1 MGDLGDGVPTE
12 MMGDGETKRLDTS
25 KLYTLIEQ
33 TEGTAVA
40 QRVLAIGTPHQ
51 GLPQLVDDEPA
62 PRDTRVRD
70 VLLGG
75 AFSLVAMLAWFCATQ
90 L

>member
-12 MMGDGETKRLDTS
+12 MIGDGETQRLDTNR
-25 KLYTLIEQ
+25 LYDLIEQ
-33 TEGTAVA
+33 TEGTATA
-40 QRVLAIGTPHQ
+40 QRVLASGTPRQ

-70 VLLGG
+70 VMLGG
-75 AFSLVAMLAWFCATQ
+75 AISLVAMIAWFCATQ